1 MNKTIIFYLL
11 ISLLTFCGQTM
22 GNSTKQIY
30 DPKDTKF
37 LEEAE
42 GKEALKW
49 AKERTDKAKKSFQV
63 MPEYKPI
70 KKEIES
76 IFYDQRKTPYGS
88 IRNGC
93 VYNFWS
99 DDKNPQGLWRRT
111 LIQEYSKD
119 EPEWE
124 TLIDFDKLSKTFGK
138 KVMLRGI
145 NRCFQNSDRYLVIM
159 SFGGKD
165 ETFFAEWDL
174 SKKDFVKNGFEPK
187 TSDGKLLEG
196 KFTDGVW
203 IDQDTIISNFVL
215 HKEDVTNSLYP
226 NSLYIW
232 KRGKPIEKAKKI
244 FEVPK
249 EYIGVSFGKLL
260 SDTISSSLIF
270 ISAGKDFYNY
280 DNYILD
286 TKDQNLQ
293 LQKINMPSDTT
304 PAGSFKEYVF
314 WLLRSDWQFN
324 DINIKAGS
332 LVAIHWQDLLKVD
345 KDKASLKILFT
356 PTDREVFNYVSV
368 TKDTVFLASYDNVIS
383 KVVTF
388 TLENNEWTKPVTLK
402 LPYEKASF
410 GISAHDEE
418 EEALITI
425 ENSIVPPT
433 IYLWDKTHQLSII
446 RKALYPFDSENYV
459 MDQKEAVS
467 FDGVKVPYFIV
478 YKKGTKFDGKNPT
491 LLSGY
496 GGFQVINSP
505 YFSRTENEIWVKNGG
520 VNVLANIRGGVE
532 FGPDWHKAA
541 QGIKRQTGFNDF
553 IAVAEDLIKQHITS
567 PEYLGIH
574 GGSNGGLLVS
584 VAMTQRPDLFGA
596 VACEIPILDMVRY
609 KEFGAGHSWVTEYGD
624 PENLEDLAYIKKY
637 APLENLS
644 LTQKYPTVLITD
656 SVLDQRVHPW
666 HGRIF
671 EYVLEKNPNT
681 KTYFLESDD
690 SGHGSGSD
698 LKDSADYST
707 NIFTF
712 FANSLRLKID

>member
-1 MNKTIIFYLL
+1 MINLYKK
-11 ISLLTFCGQTM
+11 LTFILVIFCVESMANNNQ
-22 GNSTKQIY
+22 QIY
-30 DPKDTKF
+30 NPKDTKF

-49 AKERTDKAKKSFQV
+49 AKDRTDKTKDSFKS

-76 IFYDQRKTPYGS
+76 IFFDQRKTPFGA
-88 IRNGC
+88 IRKGH
-93 VYNFWS
+93 VYNFWM

-111 LIQEYSKD
+111 LVENYSKEKPD
-119 EPEWE
+119 WE
-124 TLIDFDKLSKTFGK
+124 VLIDFDKLSQKLGK
-138 KVMLRGI
+138 KVMRRGVSR
-145 NRCFQNSDRYLVIM
+145 NFQNPNRFLITM

-165 ETFFAEWDL
+165 ETFFREWDL
-174 SKKDFVKNGFEPK
+174 EKKDFVKNGFEPR

-203 IDQDTIISNFVL
+203 IDQDTIISNFAL

-232 KRGKPIEKAKKI
+232 KRGEPIEQAKKI
-244 FEVPK
+244 IEIPK
-249 EYIGVSFGKLL
+249 EYMWVHAGKLL
-260 SDTISSSLIF
+260 ADDISSSLIF
-270 ISAGKDFYNY
+270 ISVGKDFYNY

-286 TKDQNLQ
+286 SSDENLK
-293 LQKINMPSDTT
+293 LQKINMPSDAT
-304 PAGSFKEYVF
+304 PQGSFKEYVF

-324 DINIKAGS
+324 DTNIKAGS
-332 LVAIHWQDLLKVD
+332 LVAIHWQDLLKED
-345 KDKASLKILFT
+345 SDKASLKILFT
-356 PTDREVFNYVSV
+356 PTEREVFEFVGI
-368 TKDTVFLASYDNVIS
+368 TKDTVFLASYENVVS

-388 TLENNEWTKPVTLK
+388 TLENNEWTKPTTLK
-402 LPYEKASF
+402 LPYENAIF
-410 GISAHDEE
+410 GMTSYDDEE
-418 EEALITI
+418 DALITI

-433 IYLWDKTHQLSII
+433 IYLWDKAHELKVI

-459 MDQKEAVS
+459 VEQKEATS
-467 FDGVKVPYFIV
+467 SDGVKIPYFVV

-491 LLSGY
+491 LLTAY
-496 GGFQVINSP
+496 GGFQLINSP
-505 YFSRTENEIWVKNGG
+505 YFSRTENEVWVKNGG
-520 VNVLANIRGGVE
+520 VNVLANIRGGGE
-532 FGPDWHKAA
+532 FGPEWHKAA
-541 QGIKRQTGFNDF
+541 QGAKRQTGFNDF
-553 IAVAEDLIKQHITS
+553 IAVAEDLVKQNITS

-596 VACEIPILDMVRY
+596 VACEVPVLDMVRY
-609 KEFGAGHSWVTEYGD
+609 TEFSAGPSWVTEYGD
-624 PENLEDLAYIKKY
+624 PAKAEDLVHIKKY

-644 LTQKYPTVLITD
+644 LTTKYPTVLITD

-681 KTYFLESDD
+681 KTYFIESSD

-698 LKDSADYST
+698 LKDSADYFT
-707 NIFTF
+707 NLFTF
-712 FANSLRLKID
+712 FANSLKLKID

>member
-1 MNKTIIFYLL
+1 M
-11 ISLLTFCGQTM
+11 
-22 GNSTKQIY
+22 
-30 DPKDTKF
+30 
-37 LEEAE
+37 
-42 GKEALKW
+42 
-49 AKERTDKAKKSFQV
+49 
-63 MPEYKPI
+63 
-70 KKEIES
+70 
-76 IFYDQRKTPYGS
+76 
-88 IRNGC
+88 
-93 VYNFWS
+93 
-99 DDKNPQGLWRRT
+99 
-111 LIQEYSKD
+111 
-119 EPEWE
+119 
-124 TLIDFDKLSKTFGK
+124 
-138 KVMLRGI
+138 
-145 NRCFQNSDRYLVIM
+145 
-159 SFGGKD
+159 
-165 ETFFAEWDL
+165 
-174 SKKDFVKNGFEPK
+174 
-187 TSDGKLLEG
+187 
-196 KFTDGVW
+196 
-203 IDQDTIISNFVL
+203 
-215 HKEDVTNSLYP
+215 
-226 NSLYIW
+226 
-232 KRGKPIEKAKKI
+232 
-244 FEVPK
+244 
-249 EYIGVSFGKLL
+249 

-324 DINIKAGS
+324 DTNIKAGS

-345 KDKASLKILFT
+345 SDKASLKILFT

-520 VNVLANIRGGVE
+520 VTVLANIRGGGE